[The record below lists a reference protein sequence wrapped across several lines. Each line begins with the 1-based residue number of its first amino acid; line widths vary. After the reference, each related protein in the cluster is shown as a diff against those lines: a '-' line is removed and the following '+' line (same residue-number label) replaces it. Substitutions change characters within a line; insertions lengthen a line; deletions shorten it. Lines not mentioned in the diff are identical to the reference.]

1 MRRVAIEMVDKDDKS
16 VECPCSRLAV
26 FAEVVSPHMHL
37 SSLTHGIWLCEPS
50 MSFIRVVWVI
60 FGLSRY

>member
-26 FAEVVSPHMHL
+26 FAEVVSPHL
-37 SSLTHGIWLCEPS
+37 SSLTHGIGYVSLLRRS
-50 MSFIRVVWVI
+50 L
-60 FGLSRY
+60 GLYG

>member
-37 SSLTHGIWLCEPS
+37 SSLTHGIGYVSLLCRS
-50 MSFIRVVWVI
+50 L
-60 FGLSRY
+60 GLYG